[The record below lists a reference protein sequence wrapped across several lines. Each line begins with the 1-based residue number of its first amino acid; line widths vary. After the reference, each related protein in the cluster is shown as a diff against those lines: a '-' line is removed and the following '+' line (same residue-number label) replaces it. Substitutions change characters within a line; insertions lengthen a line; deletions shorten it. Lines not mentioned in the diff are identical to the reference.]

1 MKIHIDYLEGK
12 VEEFERKEE
21 IQKAK
26 MQKLEKKLALSEKQH
41 KDDLVEHE
49 ATLAKLRKESAQLT
63 YKLE

>member
-12 VEEFERKEE
+12 VEEFERKED

-49 ATLAKLRKESAQLT
+49 ATLAKLRKESA
-63 YKLE
+63 